1 MEPQTFL
8 DSFGHDLMKG
18 THLRSNLG
26 SLQEIER
33 CATADVKEKHRQRVQ
48 RKDEIAAAAGC
59 RIKSYVVK
67 DEHRMEYLPTIVY
80 MN

>member
-1 MEPQTFL
+1 LTYL
-8 DSFGHDLMKG
+8 GCFGHDLMKG
-18 THLRSNLG
+18 THLMSNLG

-33 CATADVKEKHRQRVQ
+33 WKHHQRVQ
-48 RKDEIAAAAGC
+48 RKDEIVAAAAAGR

-80 MN
+80 INW